1 MTQAALHDGRVPTL
15 RESKRERQ
23 SAMRE
28 LVARHPISS
37 QQELV
42 ELLAARGY
50 IVTQATVSRDIA
62 ELGLAKVARADRHV
76 YALPEDLALV
86 AAATDVPLRRLLD
99 DLPLSIRRSGLT
111 LLLITSAGM
120 ASALSQAI
128 DQSTLQDQEGT
139 LAGENTV
146 LVLFADEERL
156 LRWRTILER
165 LRPDGASRP
174 DGATRPGPNH

>member
-1 MTQAALHDGRVPTL
+1 MAQLAMQDGRALTL

-28 LVARHPISS
+28 LVARQPVSS

-42 ELLAARGY
+42 ELLAARG
-50 IVTQATVSRDIA
+50 IRVTQATVSRDIA

-76 YALPEDLALV
+76 YASPEDLALV
-86 AAATDVPLRRLLD
+86 ATASDVPLRRLLG
-99 DLPLSIRRSGLT
+99 DLPLVVRRSGLT
-111 LLLITSAGM
+111 LLLITSPGM

-128 DQSTLQDQEGT
+128 DQSTLTDQEGT

-156 LRWRTILER
+156 LRWKSTLER
-165 LRPDGASRP
+165 FRPDAVSQL
-174 DGATRPGPNH
+174 GPNH